1 MNTSK
6 IVTIGIATT
15 IGLSIVIFMIDA
27 YGQTQLPQGFV
38 DMIENE
44 ISNGTDRFKSNMT
57 DDYVSFIEK
66 SIITNVEESVLES

>member
-15 IGLSIVIFMIDA
+15 IGLSIVLFMIDA
-27 YGQTQLPQGFV
+27 YGQTPQGFV

-66 SIITNVEESVLES
+66 SIITDVEESVLES